1 MTDFKNDLIYD
12 PTLKLKQFN
21 TVIVNVEYMENL
33 ILRTND
39 KDYTLN
45 FKKLL
50 EDYGI
55 EAEY

>member
-1 MTDFKNDLIYD
+1 MIAKNIFDDVEYN
-12 PTLKLKQFN
+12 KYN
-21 TVIVNVEYMENL
+21 TVIVNVEYMENF
-33 ILRTND
+33 ILRTKD

-55 EAEY
+55 EAEEQ